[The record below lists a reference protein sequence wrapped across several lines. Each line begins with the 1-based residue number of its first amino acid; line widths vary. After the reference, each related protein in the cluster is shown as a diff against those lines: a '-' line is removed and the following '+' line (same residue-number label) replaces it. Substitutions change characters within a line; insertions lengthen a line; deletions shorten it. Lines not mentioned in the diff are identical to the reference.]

1 MDRLSEGFIEERSQ
15 PRLPSYG
22 WTSSELESAV
32 NESGDGSS
40 LSEGFIEDR
49 SQPALPSYG
58 WTSSE
63 LESAVNAS
71 GDGSS
76 IEGVYRR
83 PQPAARSVLWLAE

>member
-32 NESGDGSS
+32 NESGD
-40 LSEGFIEDR
+40 
-49 SQPALPSYG
+49 
-58 WTSSE
+58 
-63 LESAVNAS
+63 V
-71 GDGSS
+71 SS

-83 PQPAARSVLWLAE
+83 PQPSRAFRPMAGRVVS